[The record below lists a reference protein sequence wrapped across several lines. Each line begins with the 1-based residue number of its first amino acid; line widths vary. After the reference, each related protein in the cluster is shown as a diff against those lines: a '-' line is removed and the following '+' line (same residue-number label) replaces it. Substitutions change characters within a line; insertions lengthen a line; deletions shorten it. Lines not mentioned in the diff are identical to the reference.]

1 MKGIMIAML
10 ARLIVCMIALAGAES
25 QDETPVTEEAEQQE
39 VLREPYDIIV
49 GSDDEGNPVKKYIY
63 LIK

>member
-10 ARLIVCMIALAGAES
+10 ALLIVCMIAPAGAES
-25 QDETPVTEEAEQQE
+25 EDETPVTEEAEQQE

-49 GSDDEGNPVKKYIY
+49 GIDDEGNPVKKYVY
-63 LIK
+63 LMK

>member
-1 MKGIMIAML
+1 MKRIMIAML
-10 ARLIVCMIALAGAES
+10 ALLVVCMLALAGAES

-49 GSDDEGNPVKKYIY
+49 GIDDEGNPVKKYVY
-63 LIK
+63 LMK

>member
-10 ARLIVCMIALAGAES
+10 ALLIVCMIALAGAES
-25 QDETPVTEEAEQQE
+25 EDETPVTEEAERQE

-49 GSDDEGNPVKKYIY
+49 GIDDEGNPVKKYVY
-63 LIK
+63 LMK

>member
-10 ARLIVCMIALAGAES
+10 ALLIVCMIALAGAES

>member
-1 MKGIMIAML
+1 ML
-10 ARLIVCMIALAGAES
+10 ALAGAES

-49 GSDDEGNPVKKYIY
+49 GIDDEGNPVKKYVY
-63 LIK
+63 LMK